1 MKKLAAFF
9 RLTARI
15 MVMAMVAASI
25 PHGAAHAGMVTTD
38 HVINQ
43 AVAQHDRIRILE
55 FLERDDVRRQLE
67 ALGVDP
73 NEAAARVSGLSNGE
87 VAQIAGQIEEL
98 PAGQSAAGAIIGG
111 AVLILLVL
119 LITDLFG
126 VTNVYSFVRP
136 ITQ

>member
-15 MVMAMVAASI
+15 MVVAMVAVSI
-25 PHGAAHAGMVTTD
+25 PHGAALAGMVTTD
-38 HVINQ
+38 RVIDQ
-43 AVAQHDRIRILE
+43 AAAQHDRVRILE
-55 FLERDDVRRQLE
+55 FLERDDVRGQLE

-73 NEAAARVSGLSNGE
+73 KEAAARVDGLSDGE
-87 VAQIAGQIEEL
+87 VTRIAGQIEEL

-136 ITQ
+136 VTQ